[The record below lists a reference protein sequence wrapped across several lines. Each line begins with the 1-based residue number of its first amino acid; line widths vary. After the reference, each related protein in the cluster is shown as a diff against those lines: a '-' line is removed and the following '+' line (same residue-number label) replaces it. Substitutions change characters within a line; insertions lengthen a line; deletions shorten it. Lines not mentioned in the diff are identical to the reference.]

1 VYAQAGTIGGT
12 NITNTVTLNYDDAGG
27 TGQATETDSVA
38 VLVNNVPVVLWDTAP
53 TDQTTGSGDFL
64 QDGAGLNTPYNLTL
78 TNAGNVSEIYAL
90 SDNTTESCSGTGSL
104 TATNFQFRDAANAP
118 LTSIALG
125 VGTLTAEA
133 ANGDTVITVQPDATN
148 DSVSNGLS
156 VGSRVIIDTVNY
168 PSGTFNTAVITAIDE
183 TDPLATLITIDT
195 ALSLV
200 SNIPVGTA
208 IGEQADISFG
218 LNDGGS
224 NLDVVGTI
232 TADTSCTHAHSINAD
247 GDSTANGGNS
257 DSTADV
263 TFTTTVEAT
272 ALTVQKLVR
281 NDTDA
286 TKNTGTVVTT
296 DWGNFYADGVSAN
309 PGEVLG
315 YLLVVDNASGGDAT
329 NVVVADTL
337 PLFTTLVTGQVS
349 LDTNGNGT
357 FDVLLSGE
365 SIAQDDGVIWLDGR
379 DLTVYAGVGG
389 SDNSTTPSGGEVAG
403 GSKSAVLFQVTV
415 D

>member
-1 VYAQAGTIGGT
+1 
-12 NITNTVTLNYDDAGG
+12 
-27 TGQATETDSVA
+27 
-38 VLVNNVPVVLWDTAP
+38 
-53 TDQTTGSGDFL
+53 
-64 QDGAGLNTPYNLTL
+64 
-78 TNAGNVSEIYAL
+78 
-90 SDNTTESCSGTGSL
+90 
-104 TATNFQFRDAANAP
+104 
-118 LTSIALG
+118 
-125 VGTLTAEA
+125 
-133 ANGDTVITVQPDATN
+133 
-148 DSVSNGLS
+148 
-156 VGSRVIIDTVNY
+156 
-168 PSGTFNTAVITAIDE
+168 VITAIDE

-232 TADTSCTHAHSINAD
+232 TADTSCAHAHSINAD